1 MKPEDFTYFCKLILD
16 RTGLV
21 LGPDKTYLIESRLTP
36 VARKHNLGGLDGLA
50 NTLRQGRSNDVLRDF
65 TDALMTNESFFFRD
79 TKPFDQFRDVVLPRL
94 LASRAAAAKRI
105 RIWSA
110 ACSTGQEAYSLAM
123 LLKEQGAK
131 LAGWTIEITG
141 TDISHEVL
149 VRARNGIY
157 TQFEVQR
164 GLPIQLLVK
173 YFKQD
178 GDKWQLTPEIRGMV
192 KYKEFNLLADPTGL
206 GGFDVVFCRNVLIYF
221 DQKAKTAIL
230 ERISRLLP
238 PDGLLYLGGA
248 ETVLGVSDKF
258 EPLAGHRGI
267 YALTGQSG
275 AQLATAA
282 PPAFARAVGA

>member
-21 LGPDKTYLIESRLTP
+21 LGADKTYLIESRLTP
-36 VARKHNLGGLDGLA
+36 VMRKHNLPSIEGLA
-50 NTLRQGRSNDVLRDF
+50 TSLRQGKDAALLRDF

-94 LASRAAAAKRI
+94 LTARASSKRI

-110 ACSTGQEAYSLAM
+110 ACSTGQEPYSLAM
-123 LLKEQGAK
+123 ILKEHAAK
-131 LAGWTIEITG
+131 LAGWHIDIIG

-149 VRARNGIY
+149 QRAEAGVY

-178 GDKWQLTPEIRGMV
+178 GDRWQIAPEIRSMV
-192 KYKEFNLLADPTGL
+192 QYRSFNLLEDPAAL
-206 GGFDVVFCRNVLIYF
+206 GSFDVVFCRNVLIYF

-230 ERISRLLP
+230 GRISQRLP
-238 PDGLLYLGGA
+238 ADGFLYLGGA
-248 ETVLGVSDKF
+248 ETVLGISDRF
-258 EPLAGHRGI
+258 EPMAGQRGLYVI
-267 YALTGQSG
+267 
-275 AQLATAA
+275 ATSA
-282 PPAFARAVGA
+282 PTFPAFAQAANA

>member
-1 MKPEDFTYFCKLILD
+1 MKPEDFTFFCKLIFD
-16 RTGLV
+16 RSGLV
-21 LGPDKTYLIESRLTP
+21 LGPDKSYLIESRLTP
-36 VARKHNLGGLDGLA
+36 VARRYNLAGLDGLA
-50 NTLRQGRSNDVLRDF
+50 TALRQNRDTTLMRDF

-94 LASRAAAAKRI
+94 LTGRATSKRI

-123 LLKEQGAK
+123 LLKEQGVK
-131 LAGWTIEITG
+131 LAGWQIEIIG

-149 VRARNGIY
+149 ARARAGTY

-173 YFKQD
+173 YFKQE
-178 GDKWQLTPEIRGMV
+178 GDKWHIASEIRDMV
-192 KYKEFNLLADPTGL
+192 KFRDFNLLGELMPL

-221 DQKAKTAIL
+221 DQKTKAGIL
-230 ERISRLLP
+230 ERISRMLP

-248 ETVLGVSDKF
+248 ETVLGVTDRF
-258 EPLAGHRGI
+258 EPLQDHRGI
-267 YALTGQSG
+267 YALTAQQGQVPG
-275 AQLATAA
+275 V
-282 PPAFARAVGA
+282 PPAFARAANA